1 MNVKIDNSYSV
12 AFTLEKLFLYHICT
26 VYFSSQFEIK
36 LTINSRRNETKKILL
51 FFFFL
56 SPLLFP
62 YEIIIY
68 TTGVASISG
77 RRNDGEKKRKE
88 K

>member
-51 FFFFL
+51 FFFL

-88 K
+88 KK